1 VLKVIRY
8 INSFSRDETA
18 LVQRIAN
25 LLHDLGDARLAL
37 EIYQKLLS
45 ERGQPK
51 ALRIAL
57 LEGGVPVATAAGE
70 STSASNWLLEAQRLR
85 QPPAP
90 KK

>member
-1 VLKVIRY
+1 VIRF
-8 INSFSRDETA
+8 IHSFSRDETA

-25 LLHDLGDARLAL
+25 LLHELGDSSMAF
-37 EIYQKLLS
+37 EIYQKLLA

-57 LEGGVPVATAAGE
+57 LEGGVPVAAA
-70 STSASNWLLEAQRLR
+70 ASEPAQSYNWQLEAQQLK
-85 QPPAP
+85 QPPPP